1 MNKTDIKSRING
13 LNDYMLYNTNKK
25 LLLLNISSIYT
36 YNKGIAL
43 IDKNEENT
51 NWYNIDNKNCYK
63 SWNEIEAFLDGLCLG
78 KNTNFTEKAER

>member
-1 MNKTDIKSRING
+1 MNKTNIKSRING
-13 LNDYMLYNTNKK
+13 LNNYMLSNTNKK

-43 IDKNEENT
+43 IDKNQENT
-51 NWYNIDNKNCYK
+51 NWYSIDNKNCYK

-78 KNTNFTEKAER
+78 KNTNFTEKVER